1 MVSTDIIGQI
11 KIKIKIG
18 NYDLEIKYE
27 NINTI
32 GGYED

>member
-1 MVSTDIIGQI
+1 MVSTDSIGQ
-11 KIKIKIG
+11 IKIKIG